1 MKTLNYFTVGPN
13 FEIHANINRE
23 INNEVLYP
31 CEFRVTQTNNTIGKV
46 MIEIKYHRFNF
57 TVDKDIMSLKN
68 EEQNEII
75 KLISRICYRLGNHQV
90 PVVISRD
97 YLNSELE
104 KLLLLDG
111 FITLP
116 AYLICYP
123 EQFVFKKG
131 SEKVSSKEVY
141 QDLYT
146 VPWNFVPREFDVLDE
161 FKKFTLNKETKILD
175 LGCGV
180 GKNAILLEKSYTDVY
195 GIDIST
201 TAITKCKE
209 LVNKPENFIVGSATD
224 IPFEDCFFEFVL
236 DIGCLHCM
244 PTELL
249 GDAIIQIHRVLKD
262 DGVLFSRIFKP
273 KPQSWLDKQPFKADT
288 FGLTEE
294 DALNLFKG
302 YFDVT
307 LWKQD
312 DAMNYIMCKKG

>member
-1 MKTLNYFTVGPN
+1 MKTLNFFTVGPN
-13 FEIHANINRE
+13 FEISADINRE
-23 INNEVLYP
+23 INNEILYP
-31 CEFRVTQTNNTIGKV
+31 WEFMITQKHNSIGKV
-46 MIEIKYHRFNF
+46 MIDKKCDTFNF
-57 TVDKDIMSLKN
+57 TVDKDILSLKS
-68 EEQNEII
+68 EEQHEII
-75 KLISRICYRLGNHQV
+75 KLISRICYRLGNHQM
-90 PVVISRD
+90 PVLISSD

-104 KLLLLDG
+104 KLLMLDG
-111 FITLP
+111 FMKVPT
-116 AYLICYP
+116 YLICYP
-123 EQFVFKKG
+123 EQFELKKG

-161 FKKFTLNKETKILD
+161 FKKFTMNKEIKVLD

-180 GKNAILLEKSYTDVY
+180 GKNAILLEKSYTGVY
-195 GIDIST
+195 GIDISS

-209 LVNKPENFIVGSATD
+209 LVNKPENFLVGSATD

-249 GDAIIQIHRVLKD
+249 GDAIVQIHRVLKD

-294 DALNLFKG
+294 DVVNLFQN

-307 LWKQD
+307 IWKQD
-312 DAMNYIMCKKG
+312 EDMNYIMCKKG